1 MDFLIKLLVRLL
13 LLAIFAAS
21 GGGYFAWKY
30 KIEPKLAQLREKD
43 TIRYFEMVKEAKAL
57 HFSEAQSLYFELD
70 SMTSTQVAILN
81 YNKFNARWRQDPD
94 FRQEVLK
101 EQEIVRELHKEIM
114 SYVYKG
120 EKETINSFEKS
131 GAWVLKEW
139 EKMSPW
145 KKGLVLREKCFDYLN
160 QEKLNDK
167 KRSESLNLTR
177 FEGLQENLR
186 RKQASSELCEK
197 WVPIGQKEESVEK
210 GLQNLKVKMSYLSY
224 TSILQEL
231 GIPEKKVFNFST
243 QFKRL
248 VGDFIDS

>member
-1 MDFLIKLLVRLL
+1 MDFLIKILVRLL

-30 KIEPKLAQLREKD
+30 KIEPKLAELKEKD
-43 TIRYFEMVKEAKAL
+43 TTRYFEMVKEAKSFHL
-57 HFSEAQSLYFELD
+57 PEARSLYFELD
-70 SMTSTQVAILN
+70 AMTPTQVAILN
-81 YNKFNARWRQDPD
+81 YNKFNARWQQDPE

-101 EQEIVRELHKEIM
+101 EQEVVRELQKEIM

-120 EKETINSFEKS
+120 EKEAINSSEKS
-131 GAWVLKEW
+131 EDWVLKKW
-139 EKMSPW
+139 EEMSPW

-160 QEKLNDK
+160 QESLNNK
-167 KRSESLNLTR
+167 ERNESLNLTR
-177 FEGLQENLR
+177 FEGLQENLKR
-186 RKQASSELCEK
+186 EQASSELCEK
-197 WVPIGQKEESVEK
+197 WVPIGQTEEFVEK
-210 GLQNLKVKMSYLSY
+210 GLQNLKVKMSYLAY

-231 GIPEKKVFNFST
+231 GISEKKVFSFST

>member
-1 MDFLIKLLVRLL
+1 MDFLIKLLTRLL
-13 LLAIFAAS
+13 LLAIVAAS
-21 GGGYFAWKY
+21 GGGYFAWKS
-30 KIEPKLAQLREKD
+30 KVEPKLAELREKD
-43 TIRYFEMVKEAKAL
+43 PVRYFEMVKEAKAFHL
-57 HFSEAQSLYFELD
+57 PAAQKLFYELD
-70 SMTSTQVAILN
+70 AMTPTQVAILN
-81 YNKFNARWRQDPD
+81 YNKFNARWTKDPE

-120 EKETINSFEKS
+120 EKEVINSFENS
-131 GAWVLKEW
+131 ENWVLKEW

-145 KKGLVLREKCFDYLN
+145 KKGLVLREKCFDYLS
-160 QEKLNDK
+160 QENSKNK
-167 KRSESLNLTR
+167 ERKEGLNLTR
-177 FEGLQENLR
+177 FEGLQENLV

-197 WVPIGQKEESVEK
+197 WVPIGQKEEVVEK
-210 GLQNLKVKMSYLSY
+210 GLQNLKVKLNYLAY

-248 VGDFIDS
+248 VGDFIDF